1 MQRLKIIEL
10 KDGGQAKHI
19 GLQIGDFLNTYNNI
33 PLKTSESLSEVMRK
47 HEGEVHKLHIIR
59 DFQGFEINVTAGS
72 LGIDVIPNY
81 VADIS
86 DPEEV
91 RQAQIRRLAE
101 NMPISTTPFMPGFRT
116 VKVVN
121 IVTSECVLGINMLMD
136 LFASVSD
143 IVGGRSKTTQSALRD
158 ARYTCLR
165 ELKSEA
171 AQIGANAI
179 IGVSFHY
186 SELSGGGK
194 SMLFLVA
201 SGTAVCIEP

>member
-10 KDGGQAKHI
+10 KDSGQAKDI
-19 GLQIGDFLNTYNNI
+19 GLQVGDFLDTYNNI
-33 PLKTSESLSEVMRK
+33 PLQKSESLSEVMRK
-47 HEGEVHKLHIIR
+47 YEGEVHKLRVIR
-59 DFQGFEINVTAGS
+59 DLQGFEINLTAGP
-72 LGIDVIPNY
+72 LGIVVIPY
-81 VADIS
+81 AVADIS
-86 DPEEV
+86 DPEQL
-91 RQAQIRRLAE
+91 RQAQIRKIAKE
-101 NMPISTTPFMPGFRT
+101 MPISTTPFMPGFRT

-121 IVTSECVLGINMLMD
+121 IVTAECVLGINLLID
-136 LFASVSD
+136 FFASVSD
-143 IVGGRSKTTQSALRD
+143 VVGGRSKTTQSALRD
-158 ARYTCLR
+158 ARNTCLR

-186 SELSGGGK
+186 SEISGSGK